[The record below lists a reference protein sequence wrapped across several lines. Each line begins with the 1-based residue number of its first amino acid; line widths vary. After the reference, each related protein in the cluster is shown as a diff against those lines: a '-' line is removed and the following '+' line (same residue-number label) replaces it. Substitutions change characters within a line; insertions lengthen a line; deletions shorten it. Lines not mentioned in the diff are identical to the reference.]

1 MGHKQNKTEGKNN
14 NKKGM
19 KIRGELGKKK
29 GYSMSGGG
37 DERGW
42 EEKMNKIHF
51 MKCMHEIFKE

>member
-1 MGHKQNKTEGKNN
+1 MGHKKKTESKNN

-19 KIRGELGKKK
+19 KIRGELVGKKK

-42 EEKMNKIHF
+42 EVKMNKIHF
-51 MKCMHEIFKE
+51 MKCMYEIFKE